1 MFILCLAIPGK
12 VVKLDKEKKFAIID
26 YSGEQ
31 RKASIELVDVKP
43 GDYVV
48 VQAQFIIQ
56 KIPEK
61 EAIEAIK
68 IWQENK

>member
-1 MFILCLAIPGK
+1 MCLAIPGK
-12 VVKLDKEKKFAIID
+12 VVKVEKGFATID

-31 RKASIELVDVKP
+31 RKASTELVDVDA
-43 GDYVV
+43 GDYVI

-68 IWQENK
+68 VWQDKK

>member
-1 MFILCLAIPGK
+1 MCLAIPGK

>member
-1 MFILCLAIPGK
+1 MCLAIPGK
-12 VVKLDKEKKFAIID
+12 VIEVDKKKGFAIID

-31 RKASIELVDVKP
+31 RKASIELVDVVM
-43 GDYVV
+43 GDYVI
-48 VQAQFIIQ
+48 VQAQFVIQ

-68 IWQENK
+68 VWQEHK

>member
-1 MFILCLAIPGK
+1 VFILCLAIPGK